1 MMAVFPALSRQQ
13 PELGRLTR
21 RLDDAA
27 RQLAELP
34 RADTRSIQLLCLD
47 NDKLYYLP
55 LDLAHDLSAARREQ
69 LQTML
74 SAALGM
80 KVRLVRAEEA

>member
-1 MMAVFPALSRQQ
+1 MAANPTVTRYQ

-27 RQLAELP
+27 RQISELP

-47 NDKLYYLP
+47 DDKLYYLP
-55 LDLAHDLSAARREQ
+55 LDLAHDLPAARREQ
-69 LQTML
+69 LQALL
-74 SAALGM
+74 STALGL